1 MLAQFGMAHKLEE
14 LPLYEKIQEFWSAV
28 FAILQRSAL
37 RSWRTK
43 VTETNTQTRWV
54 HPPGAGP

>member
-1 MLAQFGMAHKLEE
+1 MLTRFGMELKLEE

-37 RSWRTK
+37 RSWR
-43 VTETNTQTRWV
+43 RR
-54 HPPGAGP
+54 